1 MIRHP
6 KISTLFPYTTLF
18 RSSPRFSASGYHG
31 PIQLGASHLTLCNS
45 AHPHLRLLCFIDQHW
60 SPLSQSVMTVTAPV
74 PLFRRQHQTADN
86 GIAMH
91 VTQLLHPLLL
101 CEHDEIVK
109 AMLPNMSLG
118 KRNLPQGGLPW
129 IHPGPTPI
137 QQLPCERLFQDLHHH
152 RGIAALRLAEQKMNV
167 LGHQNVS
174 NHHETVPAP
183 HPLHD
188 F

>member
-74 PLFRRQHQTADN
+74 PPLPHHYHLALSRS
-86 GIAMH
+86 AMPE
-91 VTQLLHPLLL
+91 TQRLHPLLY
-101 CEHDEIVK
+101 CEPKELVNTI
-109 AMLPNMSLG
+109 LPHFSL
-118 KRNLPQGGLPW
+118 
-129 IHPGPTPI
+129 
-137 QQLPCERLFQDLHHH
+137 
-152 RGIAALRLAEQKMNV
+152 
-167 LGHQNVS
+167 
-174 NHHETVPAP
+174 
-183 HPLHD
+183 
-188 F
+188 